1 MNYDTVQLAYAK
13 ANNEQSEADTA
24 AVKAIAD
31 KALADLASAEQTNNQ
46 NYQNAVDAAY
56 RHANFQQDTNTERYA
71 AQANAGNIEHNLRR
85 YQSGINDSIGN
96 LRTQTKANEAAV
108 LADIGEKYG
117 NAKLKVDADLN
128 AKRQAQADEITA
140 QREQEKAQE
149 GVMEQLEALSAA
161 NGYNYDFDKD
171 IFELKRQGV
180 PTSDWRILFLQE
192 AKRRQSANA
201 KALKASAKTSGR
213 GGKSSDSDGE
223 LTSPNSPSDKAT
235 PTTATSSDYFT
246 TLKNRMGQY
255 LNTPTGRQ
263 NTAGLIERIEKEYK
277 AGNITEAEAQELIQT
292 FKL

>member
-13 ANNEQSEADTA
+13 ANNEQSEADKA

-85 YQSGINDSIGN
+85 YQSGVNDAIGN

-140 QREQEKAQE
+140 AREQKKAQE
-149 GVMEQLEALSAA
+149 GVMEQLAQLSAA
-161 NGYNYDFDKD
+161 NNYNYDFDAD

-192 AKRRQSANA
+192 AKRRQSEKA
-201 KALKASAKTSGR
+201 KALKASTKSSGR
-213 GGKSSDSDGE
+213 GGNGGSDDD
-223 LTSPNSPSDKAT
+223 LTSPNSPSDKAI
-235 PTTATSSDYFT
+235 PTTTTNSDYFT
-246 TLKNRMGQY
+246 TLKNRIGQY

-263 NTAGLIERIEKEYK
+263 NTAGLIDRIETELN
-277 AGNITEAEAQELIQT
+277 AGKITEAQAKELIKT